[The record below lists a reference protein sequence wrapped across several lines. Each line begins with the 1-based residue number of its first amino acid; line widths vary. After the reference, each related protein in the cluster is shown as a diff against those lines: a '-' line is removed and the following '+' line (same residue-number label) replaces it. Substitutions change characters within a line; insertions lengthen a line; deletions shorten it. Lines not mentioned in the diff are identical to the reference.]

1 MPRALILCRDPL
13 LRRTLQRALQSL
25 DLTPIF
31 WGEPGSPLDAAMD
44 EHCAIAVLDLGHPR
58 FAEAAAATL
67 HRHPPLPRVFLC
79 GDRGPPP
86 LHEDDAVLSG
96 SFSLQDF
103 HTLVLP
109 MLRRPPPA
117 APGVF
122 DPARLIDC
130 AQGNT
135 AEMDEMIALFFRS
148 AEAQL
153 DRLTKA
159 LQGGQREEAQQA
171 CHRLCGA
178 AATAGADE
186 LAHLCRETMREIE
199 AGDHS
204 PDVETFVAALQRFRG
219 AYRAWREGAAGTP
232 G

>member
-1 MPRALILCRDPL
+1 MPRALILCHDPL

-25 DLTPIF
+25 DLIPIL
-31 WGEPGSPLDAAMD
+31 WGEPGSPLGAAMD
-44 EHCAIAVLDLGHPR
+44 EHCTIAVLDLAHPR
-58 FAEAAAATL
+58 FPEASATTL

-79 GDRGPPP
+79 GDRDPPP
-86 LHEDDAVLSG
+86 LHEDDAALAG

-130 AQGNT
+130 AQGNP
-135 AEMDEMIALFFRS
+135 AEMDAMIDLFFRS

-153 DRLTKA
+153 DRLATA
-159 LQGGQREEAQQA
+159 LQQGQREEAQQA

-178 AATAGADE
+178 AATAGAEE
-186 LAHLCRETMREIE
+186 LALLCREAMRELE
-199 AGDHS
+199 AGDRE
-204 PDVETFVAALQRFRG
+204 PDPGTFEAALQRFRE
-219 AYRAWREGAAGTP
+219 AYRAWRDASPTTP